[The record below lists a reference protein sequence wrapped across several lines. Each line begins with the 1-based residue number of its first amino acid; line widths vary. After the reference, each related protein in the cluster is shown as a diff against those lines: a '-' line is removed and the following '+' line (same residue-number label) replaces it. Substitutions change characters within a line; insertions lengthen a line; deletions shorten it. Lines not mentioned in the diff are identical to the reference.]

1 MRLYDCGYAQT
12 TINYDHHTWQIE
24 LYSTYKDFII
34 CRNFDKHIDIIIK
47 HIVPQKGGKI
57 NPSIRPFTT
66 MKVSA
71 NNQVI
76 IYSKRG
82 LATMKLSDILE
93 RKRVN
98 VKAKVYSIS
107 KDMQIPNKYDR
118 TEIGDLIIADRSTIA
133 VAVNCKTLALSLDH
147 YIEAYVVFIDT
158 DNGCIWRTERLDNV
172 NIKKM
177 LSHQC
182 DKVLAI
188 CDNEY
193 RWHEDFTDS
202 STILHKNVAIY
213 TIERASGVI
222 IGKLTQSVEPTQ

>member
-1 MRLYDCGYAQT
+1 
-12 TINYDHHTWQIE
+12 
-24 LYSTYKDFII
+24 
-34 CRNFDKHIDIIIK
+34 
-47 HIVPQKGGKI
+47 
-57 NPSIRPFTT
+57 
-66 MKVSA
+66 
-71 NNQVI
+71 
-76 IYSKRG
+76 
-82 LATMKLSDILE
+82 MKLSDILE
-93 RKRVN
+93 RKRFN

-172 NIKKM
+172 SITKM
-177 LSHQC
+177 LSQQC

-188 CDNEY
+188 CDNGY
-193 RWHEDFTDS
+193 RWNEDFTDS
-202 STILHKNVAIY
+202 GTILHKNVAIY

-222 IGKLTQSVEPTQ
+222 IGKLTQRR